1 MMQGSATPTGGYT
14 LAVDIAHGRTTAAV
28 GRIGQPPHVQ
38 LLESGSSH
46 IPTALWL
53 GDTGV
58 PIVGSA
64 AMRRGATDSTRL
76 ATGFMRIWGSSATV
90 LLGGAA
96 FTGAQ
101 LVTRL
106 LSTVV
111 TAVSDEWG
119 AAPTLVAV
127 THPQRW
133 NEAQRASFTEAVARA
148 VDVPVELIGNAA
160 AAAVEYFALVTTPIG
175 STVATVVL
183 DAGGLDVGVFAN
195 TGAGVE
201 TVAVGG
207 TGQLGG
213 EELDAAVFA
222 ATCSRLGINGHDD
235 GPDWVAALDRLRSDC
250 RAAVHQLT
258 TDDSVAIEAWL
269 PIGRRQLAITRHELL
284 ALASPM
290 VDDWAVVVQRVL
302 QQARGRGVV
311 VSNAVVVGDHGRVP
325 GFIEALSAA
334 GAVAV
339 DLRLRPATAVAL
351 GACRARSAHRAA
363 TPASRAA
370 GAAFAPPQAPAAM
383 QPPPPPAPHVPAP
396 PAPST
401 PATPV
406 PSPPLPATQVERRRA
421 PEPVAAP
428 SKPADADLVGL
439 IDTVIT
445 IAHEEQ
451 REDLAGRLTEHRDGL
466 ANTNVR
472 LLVVGDF
479 KQGKSTLVNALV
491 GHPVCPMDA
500 DFATAVPTV
509 VRNGAPAAAIRQAD
523 ATSEN
528 GVGVAQPI
536 ALADVGRWV
545 NERAGADVDRDAVV
559 SCEITMPVEWM
570 SDGIELVDMPG
581 FGGADTGS
589 GARILADLNSASALL
604 FVSDSSQELTAPEI
618 EFLRLAQQRCPTIA
632 VVLTKTDCYIDWR
645 LIRDIDRRHL
655 HNAGSTATILPVSA
669 LRGTG
674 IAELIEFLQTELLS
688 QALAARTVQT
698 TTELSY
704 AGAHLLS
711 VMHSEL
717 DSFDPGRQAR
727 VAEDA
732 RRTLSEIAQ
741 MRLDSAPWHRLLTD
755 RRDDLQVSTADR
767 LDTELRE
774 LSAAAGQAIAAH
786 DPAVVWNEF
795 QNWLRDSTTMLVTDT
810 YVQLTEEATSI
821 EQQLI
826 SQLAAVQGVGA
837 LTGQANDLFLRSL
850 RLDMPSM
857 RSEGSASDT
866 AIAGSWSAAEPLIGL
881 GGFLPGFGPVSLAV
895 AAVAGLAFGRR
906 ALRVRRESALDARRA
921 QARAFVEEYLHDVQR
936 LAAKPIERYI
946 NQVYRTLRDGVLRR
960 AEELERS
967 ATEALAKSAGVENE
981 STADRAARRAQLT
994 AEIQQLDE
1002 IMRHVEGLSRKVM
1015 S

>member
-1 MMQGSATPTGGYT
+1 M
-14 LAVDIAHGRTTAAV
+14 
-28 GRIGQPPHVQ
+28 
-38 LLESGSSH
+38 
-46 IPTALWL
+46 
-53 GDTGV
+53 
-58 PIVGSA
+58 
-64 AMRRGATDSTRL
+64 
-76 ATGFMRIWGSSATV
+76 
-90 LLGGAA
+90 
-96 FTGAQ
+96 
-101 LVTRL
+101 
-106 LSTVV
+106 
-111 TAVSDEWG
+111 
-119 AAPTLVAV
+119 
-127 THPQRW
+127 
-133 NEAQRASFTEAVARA
+133 
-148 VDVPVELIGNAA
+148 
-160 AAAVEYFALVTTPIG
+160 
-175 STVATVVL
+175 
-183 DAGGLDVGVFAN
+183 
-195 TGAGVE
+195 
-201 TVAVGG
+201 
-207 TGQLGG
+207 
-213 EELDAAVFA
+213 
-222 ATCSRLGINGHDD
+222 
-235 GPDWVAALDRLRSDC
+235 
-250 RAAVHQLT
+250 
-258 TDDSVAIEAWL
+258 
-269 PIGRRQLAITRHELL
+269 
-284 ALASPM
+284 
-290 VDDWAVVVQRVL
+290 
-302 QQARGRGVV
+302 
-311 VSNAVVVGDHGRVP
+311 
-325 GFIEALSAA
+325 
-334 GAVAV
+334 
-339 DLRLRPATAVAL
+339 
-351 GACRARSAHRAA
+351 
-363 TPASRAA
+363 
-370 GAAFAPPQAPAAM
+370 
-383 QPPPPPAPHVPAP
+383 
-396 PAPST
+396 
-401 PATPV
+401 
-406 PSPPLPATQVERRRA
+406 
-421 PEPVAAP
+421 
-428 SKPADADLVGL
+428 
-439 IDTVIT
+439 
-445 IAHEEQ
+445 
-451 REDLAGRLTEHRDGL
+451 
-466 ANTNVR
+466 R

-491 GHPVCPMDA
+491 GHAVCPMDA

-509 VRNGAPAAAIRQAD
+509 VRNGAPAASIRHVDDSSSDGRGISRSIEFAD
-523 ATSEN
+523 
-528 GVGVAQPI
+528 I
-536 ALADVGRWV
+536 GRWV
-545 NERAGADVDRDAVV
+545 NERAGADADRDAVV

-604 FVSDSSQELTAPEI
+604 FVSDASQELTAPEI

-674 IAELIEFLQTELLS
+674 ITDLIGFLQTELLT
-688 QALAARTVQT
+688 QALAARTLQT

-732 RRTLSEIAQ
+732 RRTLSEISQ

-774 LSAAAGQAIAAH
+774 LSASAGEAIAAH
-786 DPAVVWNEF
+786 DPAVVWDEF
-795 QNWLRDSTTMLVTDT
+795 QNWLRDAATTLVTDT
-810 YVQLTEEATSI
+810 YVQLTEEALSI

-837 LTGQANDLFLRSL
+837 LSGQANELFLRSL
-850 RLDMPSM
+850 RLDMPSA
-857 RSEGSASDT
+857 RAEGSASDT

-921 QARAFVEEYLHDVQR
+921 QASAFVEEYLHDVQR

-1002 IMRHVEGLSRKVM
+1002 IMRHVEGLSRKVT